1 MGMEMTMDA
10 YVCEG
15 STTQAEI
22 EDIVKTY
29 QLQSSLKSIES
40 GQKRSQYGVY

>member
-1 MGMEMTMDA
+1 MEVTMDA

-22 EDIVKTY
+22 EEMVKISY
-29 QLQSSLKSIES
+29 QL
-40 GQKRSQYGVY
+40 

>member
-1 MGMEMTMDA
+1 MEMTMDA

-22 EDIVKTY
+22 EGMVKISY
-29 QLQSSLKSIES
+29 QL
-40 GQKRSQYGVY
+40 